1 MSEPATWYA
10 FCVPSTPRTTVS
22 TLPSVEVTLRTSSSI
37 KMYLQTEAQKAA
49 ALSTNTS
56 VSFGRRATG
65 SPSSSTFES
74 VVTLPVLLYSSGAFC
89 SPCSQIRQSSLY
101 WSPLAPRY
109 FSGQSAARAVA
120 ATSAQTSGPRHL
132 MAAVVGRGP
141 SRLGG
146 RLPRAGGGSE
156 SRPAVSHPAARG
168 SVLRQRRIEAGN
180 PDSLRGSDDGRGK
193 EARADGHA
201 TCSPRAGRR
210 DACRLRCAGRF
221 RGRFLFIFDAT
232 RGGLVPS
239 P

>member
-132 MAAVVGRGP
+132 MAAVVGPGP
-141 SRLGG
+141 VSLGRKAAPGG
-146 RLPRAGGGSE
+146 RRVRITPRCIAPGRARLCAATASNESKRQRAGFSRKAARKPVPPAHRDRRRRGAGLRVLRVATRLTAPRAP
-156 SRPAVSHPAARG
+156 PARSSTATAA
-168 SVLRQRRIEAGN
+168 A
-180 PDSLRGSDDGRGK
+180 
-193 EARADGHA
+193 
-201 TCSPRAGRR
+201 
-210 DACRLRCAGRF
+210 
-221 RGRFLFIFDAT
+221 
-232 RGGLVPS
+232 
-239 P
+239 

>member
-1 MSEPATWYA
+1 M
-10 FCVPSTPRTTVS
+10 
-22 TLPSVEVTLRTSSSI
+22 PSVEVTLRTSSSI

-132 MAAVVGRGP
+132 MAAVVGPGP
-141 SRLGG
+141 VSLGRKAAPGG
-146 RLPRAGGGSE
+146 RRVRITPRCIAPGRARLCAATASNESKRQRAGFSRKAARKPVPPAHRDRRRRGAGLRVLRVATRLTAPRAP
-156 SRPAVSHPAARG
+156 PARSSTATAA
-168 SVLRQRRIEAGN
+168 A
-180 PDSLRGSDDGRGK
+180 
-193 EARADGHA
+193 
-201 TCSPRAGRR
+201 
-210 DACRLRCAGRF
+210 
-221 RGRFLFIFDAT
+221 
-232 RGGLVPS
+232 
-239 P
+239 